1 MVAVND
7 WITQYEEKSTTATNI
22 RASICA
28 GKLVGL
34 TCLRGGGRRV
44 GTLER
49 KFSGRDLRGLTSVP
63 DRPARDP
70 ATEPQAFESLE
81 NLKCASFQ
89 INIDSRAPI

>member
-70 ATEPQAFESLE
+70 ATEPQGIRFDMVR
-81 NLKCASFQ
+81 FQ